1 MAWVQISEE
10 EARNHPY
17 WDKFC
22 WVRWLFIIMGML
34 KAGLLV
40 PITILSIYIM
50 DLNLDK
56 GYSIVGIFMILSV
69 VMLLILWTVIILLF
83 GFKRQYNKHLPF
95 LALIY
100 IPSILYSVAPIIL
113 IFGPETKDI
122 ATADGSIM
130 GLMTITMFLFIYFG
144 IYSVYKLIAEN
155 SEVFRLQYM
164 KQIKVTQYYNNYYK

>member
-40 PITILSIYIM
+40 PITILTLM
-50 DLNLDK
+50 DMRL
-56 GYSIVGIFMILSV
+56 YSKVGTLMSSSFLL
-69 VMLLILWTVIILLF
+69 LLILWTTVILMF

-95 LALIY
+95 LILVY
-100 IPSILYSVAPIIL
+100 IPISMYL
-113 IFGPETKDI
+113 IMP
-122 ATADGSIM
+122 
-130 GLMTITMFLFIYFG
+130 LWVLFG
-144 IYSVYKLIAEN
+144 IDDTISADEIMIISSMLFVYLVLFCIYKLIAEN

-164 KQIKVTQYYNNYYK
+164 KQIKVTQYYNNYYN

>member
-10 EARNHPY
+10 EAKNHPY

-40 PITILSIYIM
+40 PITILTLM
-50 DLNLDK
+50 DMRL
-56 GYSIVGIFMILSV
+56 YSKVGTLMSSSFLL
-69 VMLLILWTVIILLF
+69 LLILWTTVILMF

-95 LALIY
+95 LILVY
-100 IPSILYSVAPIIL
+100 IPISMYL
-113 IFGPETKDI
+113 IMP
-122 ATADGSIM
+122 
-130 GLMTITMFLFIYFG
+130 LWVLFG
-144 IYSVYKLIAEN
+144 IDDTISADEIMIISSMLFVYLVLFCIYKLIAEN

-164 KQIKVTQYYNNYYK
+164 KQIKVTQYYNNYYN

>member
-10 EARNHPY
+10 EAKNHPY

-22 WVRWLFIIMGML
+22 WVRWLFIIIGMV

-95 LALIY
+95 LILVY
-100 IPSILYSVAPIIL
+100 IPISMYL
-113 IFGPETKDI
+113 IMP
-122 ATADGSIM
+122 
-130 GLMTITMFLFIYFG
+130 LWVLFG
-144 IYSVYKLIAEN
+144 IDDTISADEIMIISSMLFVYLVLFCIYKLIAEN

>member
-10 EARNHPY
+10 EAKNHPY

-40 PITILSIYIM
+40 PITILTLM
-50 DLNLDK
+50 DMRL
-56 GYSIVGIFMILSV
+56 YSKVGTLMSSSFLL
-69 VMLLILWTVIILLF
+69 LLILWTTVILMF

-95 LALIY
+95 LILVY
-100 IPSILYSVAPIIL
+100 IPISMYL
-113 IFGPETKDI
+113 IMP
-122 ATADGSIM
+122 
-130 GLMTITMFLFIYFG
+130 LWVLFG
-144 IYSVYKLIAEN
+144 IDDTISVDEIMIISSMLFVYLVLFCIYKLIAEN

-164 KQIKVTQYYNNYYK
+164 KQIKVTQYYNNYYN

>member
-10 EARNHPY
+10 EAKNHPY

-22 WVRWLFIIMGML
+22 WVRWLFIIIGMV

-40 PITILSIYIM
+40 PITILTLM
-50 DLNLDK
+50 DMRL
-56 GYSIVGIFMILSV
+56 YSKVGTLMSSSFLL
-69 VMLLILWTVIILLF
+69 LLILWTTVILMF

-95 LALIY
+95 LILVY
-100 IPSILYSVAPIIL
+100 IPISMYL
-113 IFGPETKDI
+113 IMP
-122 ATADGSIM
+122 
-130 GLMTITMFLFIYFG
+130 LWVLFG
-144 IYSVYKLIAEN
+144 IDDTISADEIMIISSMLFVYLVLFCIYKLIAEN

>member
-10 EARNHPY
+10 EAKNHPY

-40 PITILSIYIM
+40 PITILTLM
-50 DLNLDK
+50 DMRL
-56 GYSIVGIFMILSV
+56 YSKVGTLMSSSFLL
-69 VMLLILWTVIILLF
+69 LLILWTTVILMF

-95 LALIY
+95 LILVY
-100 IPSILYSVAPIIL
+100 IPISMYL
-113 IFGPETKDI
+113 IMP
-122 ATADGSIM
+122 
-130 GLMTITMFLFIYFG
+130 LWVLFG
-144 IYSVYKLIAEN
+144 IDDTISADEIMIISSMLFVYLVLFCIYKLIAEN

-164 KQIKVTQYYNNYYK
+164 KQIKVTQYYNNNYYN

>member
-10 EARNHPY
+10 EAKNHPY

-40 PITILSIYIM
+40 PITILTLM
-50 DLNLDK
+50 DMRL
-56 GYSIVGIFMILSV
+56 YSKVGTLMSSSFLL
-69 VMLLILWTVIILLF
+69 LLILWTTVILMF

-95 LALIY
+95 LILVY
-100 IPSILYSVAPIIL
+100 IPISMYL
-113 IFGPETKDI
+113 IMP
-122 ATADGSIM
+122 
-130 GLMTITMFLFIYFG
+130 LWVLFG
-144 IYSVYKLIAEN
+144 IDDTISADEIMIISSMLFVYLVLFCIYKLIAEN

-164 KQIKVTQYYNNYYK
+164 KQIKVTQHYNNYYK

>member
-10 EARNHPY
+10 EAKNHPY

-40 PITILSIYIM
+40 PITILTLM
-50 DLNLDK
+50 DMRL
-56 GYSIVGIFMILSV
+56 YSKVGTLMSSSFLL
-69 VMLLILWTVIILLF
+69 LLILWTTVILMF

-95 LALIY
+95 LILVY
-100 IPSILYSVAPIIL
+100 IPISMYL
-113 IFGPETKDI
+113 IMP
-122 ATADGSIM
+122 
-130 GLMTITMFLFIYFG
+130 LWVLFG
-144 IYSVYKLIAEN
+144 IDDTISADEIMIISSMLFVYLVLFCIYKLIAEN

-164 KQIKVTQYYNNYYK
+164 KQIKVTQHYNNYYN

>member
-10 EARNHPY
+10 EAKNHPY

-40 PITILSIYIM
+40 PITILTLM
-50 DLNLDK
+50 DMRL
-56 GYSIVGIFMILSV
+56 YSKVGTLMSSSFLL
-69 VMLLILWTVIILLF
+69 LLILWTTVILMF

-95 LALIY
+95 LILVY
-100 IPSILYSVAPIIL
+100 IPISMYL
-113 IFGPETKDI
+113 IMP
-122 ATADGSIM
+122 
-130 GLMTITMFLFIYFG
+130 LWVLFG
-144 IYSVYKLIAEN
+144 IDDTISADEIMIISSMLFVYLVLFCIYKLIAEN

-164 KQIKVTQYYNNYYK
+164 KQIKVTQYY